1 MSGSLRSIEMF
12 IGINSAQ
19 SDPVLVVSF
28 DGLTL
33 SYIICK
39 ILAEFV

>member
-1 MSGSLRSIEMF
+1 MF

-28 DGLTL
+28 DGLTFSTLLLLRLGHQL
-33 SYIICK
+33 SG
-39 ILAEFV
+39 LRV